1 MAAMTAMAGLR
12 RVAELDF
19 SAMRRYLFGREDKA
33 RSGDSEMTSSAVT
46 QENVTPL
53 TPRKPQK
60 VQDREALAVLEQMFG
75 YFSFAPMPLEA
86 DLRQAA

>member
-1 MAAMTAMAGLR
+1 
-12 RVAELDF
+12 
-19 SAMRRYLFGREDKA
+19 
-33 RSGDSEMTSSAVT
+33 MTSSAVT

-53 TPRKPQK
+53 TARKPQK